1 MSPTLDLDRLTP
13 YLDGVVDGGLA
24 GPLAAELVAGGRS
37 NPTYALT
44 DGARAWILRRPP
56 YGAYVASGHDM
67 GREARVMSALD
78 GSTVPVPTVVAHC
91 EDTTVIGAPFYV
103 MELVVG
109 ATYAHVGEL
118 DAIGADRTRVVV
130 DRLVDTL
137 ADLHAVD
144 PEEVGLG
151 DFGRP
156 QGFLG
161 RQVRRWRKQLDSSH
175 SREVAGIDEL
185 HTRLEAAVPEER
197 GSAAVVHGDYRLDN
211 ALVGADDH
219 VAAVLDWE
227 MATLADPL
235 TDVATMSVYHRLGR
249 IADAA
254 GAFDVSLAPGFP
266 AEDEVF
272 ERYAA
277 RSGRDLDDLGFHLG
291 LASFKLAVILEGI
304 NYRHVHGQT
313 VGPGF
318 EQVGSLVEPL
328 VAAGL
333 SALNEEHS

>member
-1 MSPTLDLDRLTP
+1 MPDDLPGLDLGALASWFGTGPLTGRL
-13 YLDGVVDGGLA
+13 LAGGL
-24 GPLAAELVAGGRS
+24 S
-37 NPTYALT
+37 NLTYVVT
-44 DGARAWILRRPP
+44 DGSSEWVVRRPP
-56 YGAYVASGHDM
+56 LGHVLATAHDM
-67 GREARVMSALD
+67 TREHRVIHALRDSA
-78 GSTVPVPTVVAHC
+78 VPVPAVHGLC
-91 EDTTVIGAPFYV
+91 EDPEVIGAPFYV

-118 DAIGADRTRVVV
+118 EAIGADRTRAVV

-175 SREVAGIDEL
+175 SREVAGIEEL
-185 HTRLEAAVPEER
+185 HARLEAAVPEER

-211 ALVGADDH
+211 ALVGADDR

-266 AEDEVF
+266 TEGEVF

-333 SALNEEHS
+333 SALTEEHS